1 MFQAPRGTQ
10 DILPEDEAYW
20 RFLEDQIHRLVA
32 LYGYRYL
39 STPIFEDTSLFVHG
53 VGEVTDIVE
62 KEMYSFTDK
71 GNDSI
76 TLRPEFTAGVVRAY
90 LEHGMHVQAQ
100 PVKLY
105 SLGPI
110 FRYDRPQAGRYR
122 QFTQVNFE
130 SIGELDPA
138 VDAEVIALSFAF
150 YRALGLAGVS
160 MQLNS
165 IGCPQCRPTYVAAL
179 KEYYAGKAGELCG
192 DCRGRLNRNPLRLLD
207 CKVPSCQPIADAAPR
222 TSDHLCL
229 ECSGHFSRLTRYL
242 DIMGI
247 TYTLNARLVRG
258 LDYYTKTAFEFWPV
272 RAASQSSL
280 GGGGRYDGLA
290 QAIGGRSTP
299 GVGVALGLERIILEL
314 KAQEA
319 APPPL
324 PGPRV
329 CILAMGEEAREDA
342 VRLLTTARTQGI
354 NTVLLFGDRSL
365 KAQLRQAAK
374 MGVKDVLILGS
385 TELKTGAVTLRDM
398 LQAARTAFRRPTPSA
413 DWRTRRRRISD
424 VLRPRQDPRAGRQRR
439 RRFRQPAPREV
450 RAPWRAGRRRWWP
463 RRQCHRPR

>member
-10 DILPEDEAYW
+10 DILPEDEACW
-20 RFLEDQIHRLVA
+20 RFLEDAIHRLVA

-39 STPIFEDTSLFVHG
+39 STPIFEDTSLFVRG

-90 LEHGMHVQAQ
+90 LEHGMHVQPQ

-150 YRALGLAGVS
+150 YQSVGLSGVS

-165 IGCPQCRPTYVAAL
+165 IGCPVCRPAYVAAL
-179 KEYYAGKAGELCG
+179 KEYYANKVDQLCG
-192 DCRGRLNRNPLRLLD
+192 DCRGRLDRNPLRLLD
-207 CKVPSCQPIADAAPR
+207 CKVPSCQPLAAGAPK
-222 TSDHLCL
+222 TAEHLCP
-229 ECSGHFSRLTRYL
+229 ECQDHFARLREYL
-242 DIMGI
+242 DIAGI
-247 TYTLNARLVRG
+247 AYTLNPRLVRG
-258 LDYYTKTAFEFWPV
+258 LDYYTKTTFEFWPTK
-272 RAASQSSL
+272 AGSQSSL

-290 QAIGGRSTP
+290 QAIGGRPTP
-299 GVGVALGLERIILEL
+299 GIGVALGMERIVLEL
-314 KAQEA
+314 KAQNA
-319 APPPL
+319 AIPPVL
-324 PGPRV
+324 GPTV
-329 CILAMGEEAREDA
+329 AIVTLGEEARRA
-342 VRLLTTARTQGI
+342 GIGLLTSLRTSGV
-354 NTVLLFGDRSL
+354 NTVMTFGQRSF
-365 KAQLRQAAK
+365 KAQMKQAAGL
-374 MGVKDVLILGS
+374 GVHYTMLLGDD
-385 TELKTGAVTLRDM
+385 EVKAGAVTVRDM
-398 LQAARTAFRRPTPSA
+398 TASSQETVSIA
-413 DWRTRRRRISD
+413 DA
-424 VLRPRQDPRAGRQRR
+424 LRLVGGDRFAG
-439 RRFRQPAPREV
+439 V
-450 RAPWRAGRRRWWP
+450 N
-463 RRQCHRPR
+463 

>member
-10 DILPEDEAYW
+10 DILPGDEAYW

-39 STPIFEDTSLFVHG
+39 STPIFEDTSLFVRG

-71 GNDSI
+71 GNDTI

-130 SIGELDPA
+130 SIGEMDPA
-138 VDAEVIALSFAF
+138 VDAEAIALSLAF
-150 YRALGLAGVS
+150 YGAVGISGVS
-160 MQLNS
+160 LQLNS
-165 IGCPQCRPTYVAAL
+165 IGCPVCRPGYVAAL
-179 KEYYAGKAGELCG
+179 KEYYSGRTEELCG

-207 CKVPSCQPIADAAPR
+207 CKVPSCQPLAAGAPK
-222 TSDHLCL
+222 TADHLCT
-229 ECSGHFSRLTRYL
+229 ECGGHFSRVTRYL

-247 TYTLNARLVRG
+247 GYTLNPRLVRG
-258 LDYYTKTAFEFWPV
+258 LDYYTKTTFEFWPTK
-272 RAASQSSL
+272 ASSQSSL

-290 QAIGGRSTP
+290 QAIGGRPTP
-299 GVGVALGLERIILEL
+299 GIGVALGMERIVLEL
-314 KAQEA
+314 KAQNVA
-319 APPPL
+319 IPPL
-324 PGPRV
+324 PGPRA
-329 CILAMGEEAREDA
+329 CIVAIGEEAREDA
-342 VRLLTTARTQGI
+342 VRLLTTAREHGI
-354 NTVLLFGDRSL
+354 HTVLLFGDRSL

-374 MGVKDVLILGS
+374 LGVKDVLILGS
-385 TELKTGAVTLRDM
+385 TEVQTGAVTLRDM
-398 LQAARTAFRRPTPSA
+398 VTSSQESVSQADVIGRLAQAAPK
-413 DWRTRRRRISD
+413 D
-424 VLRPRQDPRAGRQRR
+424 
-439 RRFRQPAPREV
+439 
-450 RAPWRAGRRRWWP
+450 
-463 RRQCHRPR
+463 

>member
-39 STPIFEDTSLFVHG
+39 STPIFEDTSLFVRG

-90 LEHGMHVQAQ
+90 LEHGMHVQPQ

-130 SIGELDPA
+130 SIGEMDPA

-150 YRALGLAGVS
+150 YGAVGLTGIS

-165 IGCPQCRPTYVAAL
+165 IGCPQCRPAYLAAL
-179 KEYYAGKAGELCG
+179 KEYYAGKSEELCG
-192 DCRGRLNRNPLRLLD
+192 DCRGRLSRNPLRLLD
-207 CKVPSCQPIADAAPR
+207 CKVPSCQPLAAGAPK
-222 TSDHLCL
+222 TADHLCP
-229 ECSGHFSRLTRYL
+229 ECQDHFTRLRGYL
-242 DIMGI
+242 DLAGI
-247 TYTLNARLVRG
+247 PYTLNARLVRG
-258 LDYYTKTAFEFWPV
+258 LDYYTKTTFEFWPT
-272 RAASQSSL
+272 RAGSQSSL

-290 QAIGGRSTP
+290 QSIGGRPTP
-299 GVGVALGLERIILEL
+299 GIGVALGMERIVLEL
-314 KAQEA
+314 KSQNA
-319 APPPL
+319 AIPPA
-324 PGPRV
+324 PGPTV
-329 CILAMGEEAREDA
+329 AIVTLGEEARRA
-342 VRLLTTARTQGI
+342 GIGLLTSLRAGGV
-354 NTVLLFGDRSL
+354 NTVMTFGQRSF
-365 KAQLRQAAK
+365 KAQMKQAAGL
-374 MGVKDVLILGS
+374 GVRYTMLLGDDEVKAS
-385 TELKTGAVTLRDM
+385 AVTVRDM
-398 LQAARTAFRRPTPSA
+398 MASSQETVPIAGALRLAGADRLAADS
-413 DWRTRRRRISD
+413 
-424 VLRPRQDPRAGRQRR
+424 
-439 RRFRQPAPREV
+439 
-450 RAPWRAGRRRWWP
+450 
-463 RRQCHRPR
+463 

>member
-20 RFLEDQIHRLVA
+20 RFLEDSIHRLVA

-39 STPIFEDTSLFVHG
+39 STPIFEDTSLFVRG

-100 PVKLY
+100 PLKLY

-150 YRALGLAGVS
+150 YRSVGLSGVS

-165 IGCPQCRPTYVAAL
+165 IGCPQCRPAYVEAL
-179 KEYYAGKAGELCG
+179 KEYYADKIDDLCG

-207 CKVPSCQPIADAAPR
+207 CKVPSCQPLAAGAPK
-222 TSDHLCL
+222 TADHLCP
-229 ECSGHFSRLTRYL
+229 ECQDHFARLREYL
-242 DIMGI
+242 DIAGI
-247 TYTLNARLVRG
+247 PYTLNPRLVRG
-258 LDYYTKTAFEFWPV
+258 LDYYTKTTFEFWPTK
-272 RAASQSSL
+272 AGSQSSL

-290 QAIGGRSTP
+290 QAIGGRPTP
-299 GVGVALGLERIILEL
+299 GIGVALGMERIVLEL
-314 KAQEA
+314 KAQDA
-319 APPPL
+319 AIPPV
-324 PGPRV
+324 PGPTV
-329 CILAMGEEAREDA
+329 AIVTLGEEARR
-342 VRLLTTARTQGI
+342 VGIRLLTSLRASGV
-354 NTVLLFGDRSL
+354 NTVMTFGQRSF
-365 KAQLRQAAK
+365 KAQMKQAAGL
-374 MGVKDVLILGS
+374 GVRFTMLLGDD
-385 TELKTGAVTLRDM
+385 EVKAGAVTVRDM
-398 LQAARTAFRRPTPSA
+398 MASSQETVSIASALRLAGEDRFAA
-413 DWRTRRRRISD
+413 
-424 VLRPRQDPRAGRQRR
+424 G
-439 RRFRQPAPREV
+439 
-450 RAPWRAGRRRWWP
+450 
-463 RRQCHRPR
+463 C

>member
-20 RFLEDQIHRLVA
+20 RFLEDQIHGLVA

-39 STPIFEDTSLFVHG
+39 STPIFEDTSLFVRG

-62 KEMYSFTDK
+62 KEMYSFADK

-105 SLGPI
+105 SLGPV

-150 YRALGLAGVS
+150 YRAVGLGGVS

-165 IGCPQCRPTYVAAL
+165 IGCPRCRPAYVAAL
-179 KEYYAGKAGELCG
+179 TQYYAGRAEELCG

-207 CKVPSCQPIADAAPR
+207 CKVPSCQPLASAAPR
-222 TSDHLCL
+222 TAEHLCP
-229 ECSGHFSRLTRYL
+229 ECQDHFARLREYL
-242 DIMGI
+242 DLAGI
-247 TYTLNARLVRG
+247 PYTLNPRLVRG
-258 LDYYTKTAFEFWPV
+258 LDYYTKTTFEFWPTK
-272 RAASQSSL
+272 AGSQSSL

-290 QAIGGRSTP
+290 QAIGGRPTP
-299 GVGVALGLERIILEL
+299 GIGVALGMERIVLEL
-314 KAQEA
+314 KAQNA
-319 APPPL
+319 AIPPL
-324 PGPRV
+324 PGPTV
-329 CILAMGEEAREDA
+329 AVVTFGEEARR
-342 VRLLTTARTQGI
+342 VGIGLLTTLRAGGV
-354 NTVLLFGDRSL
+354 NTVMTFGQRSF
-365 KAQLRQAAK
+365 KAQMKQAAGL
-374 MGVKDVLILGS
+374 GVRYTMLLGDD
-385 TELKTGAVTLRDM
+385 EVKAGAVTVRDM
-398 LQAARTAFRRPTPSA
+398 MASSQETVSIAGALRLAGGDRFAA
-413 DWRTRRRRISD
+413 
-424 VLRPRQDPRAGRQRR
+424 G
-439 RRFRQPAPREV
+439 
-450 RAPWRAGRRRWWP
+450 G
-463 RRQCHRPR
+463 